1 MTWTTLHD
9 KAQALGFE
17 LACHTRAGEGG
28 DRVAELTSPPQQD
41 RSWVCVGLYGEMA
54 GLWAQGLTPQARALP
69 AERIAEI
76 ISACSQH
83 IGTLGDYGEEFRAS
97 MAPLLAAASGPEH
110 GLAPA

>member
-17 LACHTRAGEGG
+17 LVCHTRAGESGG
-28 DRVAELTSPPQQD
+28 CVAELTSPPQRD
-41 RSWVCVGLYGEMA
+41 RSWICVGLYGEMA

-76 ISACSQH
+76 IAACSQH
-83 IGTLGDYGEEFRAS
+83 IGTLGDYDDEFRAS
-97 MAPLLAAASGPEH
+97 MAPLLAAASHPEH